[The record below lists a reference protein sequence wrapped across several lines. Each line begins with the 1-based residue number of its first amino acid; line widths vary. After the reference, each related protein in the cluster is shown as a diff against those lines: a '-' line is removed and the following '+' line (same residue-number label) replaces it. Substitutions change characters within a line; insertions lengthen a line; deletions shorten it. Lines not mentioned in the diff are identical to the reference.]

1 MNTLSQTPGTTTN
14 LRRKAHASQS
24 PPRTRR
30 THKLHDDETSITAA
44 VTAQKEARRRP
55 SFPSIP
61 VLQYKSNTEEPSQGF
76 GGGGDN
82 DLSRNVLMGLNVAG
96 VAQALLTTMFRL
108 FHVNV
113 FLQSYKLPLE
123 SYSNG
128 SFVVSIITT
137 VTSVVGSWMVDAT
150 ATQRDRTESVGQAGF
165 YFVACF
171 LTPFFGYHPHG
182 GTLHF
187 IVTVS
192 LYQTLYSY
200 TAILLGSIVT
210 DSHNMTQQKRVQF
223 MASGKAVNLVMSFV
237 VARVAL
243 MTFSQDD
250 LRPFRIFLA
259 ILAGIVLF
267 LFALAHSMIHG
278 TYLWRYLRSF
288 RHLTFIKTVLSA
300 FRRKDAHDTTSPDND
315 EEGSVSSAQ
324 SSERRKK
331 RLQWRRIVRDFVT
344 HHNFRVWV
352 VMELLLHSQITFN
365 SNFLKTFVDNLLVEE
380 FGRDMSDWL
389 LSLMPPLTQFVTIVA
404 YIPIQKWGYPRV
416 YLILFL
422 SNFVLS
428 NIMLWFVG
436 SSSSYGILS
445 FLMVYFVSTRA
456 VQSAGFHLALADMVL
471 EMKRNHAKQGRSDEP
486 SMAGLFMGAN
496 ALLCVSTR
504 LDFRIGDK
512 VIFLTCLLLSF
523 CRNLAKQYFPWWP
536 QTLWKS
542 MDLLG
547 RVSFI
552 CLCFRQWH
560 VQCYRRLRGRA
571 LT

>member
-1 MNTLSQTPGTTTN
+1 MTTVTTT
-14 LRRKAHASQS
+14 
-24 PPRTRR
+24 T
-30 THKLHDDETSITAA
+30 T
-44 VTAQKEARRRP
+44 KEARRRP
-55 SFPSIP
+55 SFPSTP
-61 VLQYKSNTEEPSQGF
+61 LLQSDEPSKGHGG
-76 GGGGDN
+76 GGGGD

-96 VAQALLTTMFRL
+96 VAQALLTTIFRL

-128 SFVVSIITT
+128 SFVVSIVIT
-137 VTSVVGSWMVDAT
+137 VTSVIGSWMVDAT
-150 ATQRDRTESVGQAGF
+150 ATQRDRTESIGQTGF
-165 YFVACF
+165 YFVSCF
-171 LTPFFGYHPHG
+171 LTPFFGYHPHW

-223 MASGKAVNLVMSFV
+223 MASGKAVNLVMSFL

-243 MTFSQDD
+243 MTFSEDN
-250 LRPFRIFLA
+250 LRPFRIFLT
-259 ILAGIVLF
+259 ILAGLVLS
-267 LFALAHSMIHG
+267 LFVLAHYMIQG
-278 TYLWRYLRSF
+278 TMPWGYLMGTFRYLSF
-288 RHLTFIKTVLSA
+288 LKTLLPA
-300 FRRKDAHDTTSPDND
+300 FRRKDAHDIMTGSNND
-315 EEGSVSSAQ
+315 GEGSVGSAQ

-331 RLQWRRIVRDFVT
+331 RLQWRRIVRDFVA
-344 HHNFRVWV
+344 HRNFRVWV

-380 FGRDMSDWL
+380 FGRGVSDWL

-436 SSSSYGILS
+436 HSSSYAIFA

-471 EMKRNHAKQGRSDEP
+471 EMKQKHAKQGRSDEP

-496 ALLCVSTR
+496 ALLCVSTK
-504 LDFRIGDK
+504 LE
-512 VIFLTCLLLSF
+512 LSS
-523 CRNLAKQYFPWWP
+523 QG
-536 QTLWKS
+536 
-542 MDLLG
+542 G
-547 RVSFI
+547 RVHLPHFSFFFGLKKPGEAI
-552 CLCFRQWH
+552 LPMVAANVMGLYGSSRQSLFYLLVFPPIACSVLQMIAWTSFDLTP
-560 VQCYRRLRGRA
+560 RRVATLRRELQEHRNGNSSFHSVDI
-571 LT
+571 LGP